1 MEMSLFTERNN
12 IGIVELSIVDLE
24 QVVIISFVMDSSEP
38 KLKENAGEEY
48 SVSFTECPKKLKFN
62 LF

>member
-1 MEMSLFTERNN
+1 MSLFTERNN

-38 KLKENAGEEY
+38 KLKENAG
-48 SVSFTECPKKLKFN
+48 
-62 LF
+62 